1 MKKTLIL
8 ALAILAL
15 SLALFAQPME
25 KSAMKESCPDCK
37 QNMNMEQPQGAP
49 MQDMMKQLD
58 LTKEQQKKLD
68 VLRDE
73 QEKFMNTKKAEL
85 ENLQI
90 DKQNAMQAED
100 YTKAKQINK
109 SISDLQLVIDNA
121 MVDHRAAMLKE
132 LTPEQKEKM
141 KQMMPMGKG
150 KMGPN
155 MMKDKPMMKGKH
167 KGME

>member
-1 MKKTLIL
+1 MKKIL
-8 ALAILAL
+8 MITLAILAL
-15 SLALFAQPME
+15 SLTLFAQPME
-25 KSAMKESCPDCK
+25 KSAMKDPCPDCK
-37 QNMNMEQPQGAP
+37 QSMNMEQPQGAP

-73 QEKFMNTKKAEL
+73 HEKFINTKQAEL

-100 YTKAKQINK
+100 YIKAKQINK
-109 SISDLQLVIDNA
+109 SISDLQLVIENA
-121 MVDHRAAMLKE
+121 RVDHRAAMLKE

-141 KQMMPMGKG
+141 KEMMPMGKG
-150 KMGPN
+150 PM
-155 MMKDKPMMKGKH
+155 MMKDKQMMKGKH
-167 KGME
+167 KGMK